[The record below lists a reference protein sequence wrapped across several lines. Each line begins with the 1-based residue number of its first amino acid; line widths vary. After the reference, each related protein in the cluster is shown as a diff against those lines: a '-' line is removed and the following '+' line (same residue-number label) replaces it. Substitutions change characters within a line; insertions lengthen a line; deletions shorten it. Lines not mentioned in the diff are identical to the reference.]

1 MNTAEQAPSI
11 TTLADDAATAVMYAG
26 TDVTLPPNTVTLDE
40 PIQRGTQVI
49 THVTVRRPRAGE
61 LRGVQLVNLLQM
73 DVASLQTVL
82 PRITVPSL
90 TVPEVQNLAPADLVQ
105 LGTEVAGFLLPK
117 GAASQS
123 A

>member
-1 MNTAEQAPSI
+1 MNSTQTDASPASEDTTETA
-11 TTLADDAATAVMYAG
+11 
-26 TDVTLPPNTVTLDE
+26 LPPNTVTLDE
-40 PIQRGTQVI
+40 PITRGNQVI
-49 THVTVRRPRAGE
+49 THITVRRPRAGE

-82 PRITVPSL
+82 PRVTVPTL
-90 TVPEVQNLAPADLVQ
+90 TGPEVQNLAPADLVQ

-117 GAASQS
+117 GAASLT

>member
-1 MNTAEQAPSI
+1 MNQI
-11 TTLADDAATAVMYAG
+11 DNNAG
-26 TDVTLPPNTVTLDE
+26 SGNDTSAGDTMPPNTVTLDE
-40 PIQRGTQVI
+40 PITRGAQTI

-73 DVASLQTVL
+73 DVGSLQTVL
-82 PRITVPSL
+82 PRVTVPTL
-90 TVPEVQNLAPADLVQ
+90 TTVEVGNLAPADLVQ

-117 GAASQS
+117 AAASQT

>member
-1 MNTAEQAPSI
+1 MNDTNANAN
-11 TTLADDAATAVMYAG
+11 ATEG
-26 TDVTLPPNTVTLDE
+26 TELPANTVTLDE
-40 PIQRGTQVI
+40 PITRGAQII

-73 DVASLQTVL
+73 DVGSLQTVL
-82 PRITVPSL
+82 PRVTVPTL
-90 TVPEVQNLAPADLVQ
+90 TTVEVGNLAPADLVQ

-117 GAASQS
+117 AATSQT